1 MAMPAPYIKFQE
13 RYPELAA
20 DFEALGR
27 KCREMGPLPEREAR
41 LVKLGMAVA
50 TGSRGGIKSQARRG
64 LEQGLTAAEVR
75 HTALLALPTIGFPA
89 MVAAMGWID
98 EVIDEN

>member
-1 MAMPAPYIKFQE
+1 MTGLPAPYIKFQE

-27 KCREMGPLPEREAR
+27 KCRDLGPLGGRDVL

-64 LEQGLTAAEVR
+64 LEAGLSPAEVR
-75 HTALLALPTIGFPA
+75 HAALLALPTIGFPA

-98 EVIDEN
+98 EALDE

>member
-1 MAMPAPYIKFQE
+1 MSLPAPYIKFQE
-13 RYPELAA
+13 RFPELAK

-27 KCREMGPLPEREAR
+27 KCRDTGPLAGREAR

-50 TGSRGGIKSQARRG
+50 TGSRGGIKSQARKA
-64 LEQGLTAAEVR
+64 LHDGLTPDELR
-75 HTALLALPTIGFPA
+75 HAALLALPTIGFPA

-98 EVIDEN
+98 ETLEE